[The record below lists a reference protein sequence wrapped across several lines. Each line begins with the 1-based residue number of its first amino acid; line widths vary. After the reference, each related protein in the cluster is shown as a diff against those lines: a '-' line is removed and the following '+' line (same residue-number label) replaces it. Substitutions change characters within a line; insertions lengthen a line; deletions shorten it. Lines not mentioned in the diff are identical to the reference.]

1 MRLPRAALGPARAVA
16 RSGRSALTD
25 EVERAVDAMLAGPLP
40 EAVAR
45 SIVQHRVL
53 ERVVNA
59 VDLDKEIARALSS
72 PALQRAA
79 VEAVDSPLTEALA
92 MRIAQSAAFRHA
104 LRETLSSPELR
115 SALAQQTTGFG
126 AEIAASLRRR
136 ARRID
141 DAENTVV
148 HRRLRH
154 PAAGAVRFGGLV
166 SRAIALVTDAALAHV
181 AFLVIA
187 ASVGLV
193 LSLAGEVRPGW
204 VEGAVAGGGWAVV
217 VAAYFV
223 SFWSTT
229 GQTPGMR
236 VMRLRVVTRAGA
248 PVPVWRSVVRFAGLV
263 LAIIPLFAG
272 FLPVLVDG
280 KRRALQ
286 DYLAGTV
293 VQAE

>member
-1 MRLPRAALGPARAVA
+1 VKLPRAALGHARAVA

-25 EVERAVDAMLAGPLP
+25 EVERAIDSMLAGPLP

-53 ERVVNA
+53 ERVA
-59 VDLDKEIARALSS
+59 GAAELDKAIAQALAS
-72 PALQRAA
+72 PAVQRAA
-79 VEAVDSPLTEALA
+79 ADAVDSPLTETLA
-92 MRIAQSAAFRHA
+92 MRIAQSEAFRHA
-104 LRETLSSPELR
+104 LRETV
-115 SALAQQTTGFG
+115 AQQTTSFG
-126 AEIAASLRRR
+126 GEIAGALRRR
-136 ARRID
+136 GRGLDNSVGRQG
-141 DAENTVV
+141 
-148 HRRLRH
+148 
-154 PAAGAVRFGGLV
+154 AGSSRFGGLV

-181 AFLVIA
+181 AFLVLA

-193 LSLAGEVRPGW
+193 LSLAGEISPGW
-204 VEGAVAGGGWAVV
+204 VEGAVAGGGWGVV

-236 VMRLRVVTRAGA
+236 IMRLRVVTQAGA
-248 PVPVWRSVVRFAGLV
+248 PLSVWRSLLRLVGLV
-263 LAIIPLFAG
+263 LAIASLGVG
-272 FLPVLVDG
+272 FLLVLVDG

-293 VQAE
+293 VRAE